1 MPGRQNSGHIGRRQ
15 TACLQC
21 GSSYELQGCL
31 QTPTYL
37 HTRYTCALP
46 TFGLVLFQLPP
57 TWKPFATLSTVKTD
71 HLQCLVHA
79 RVLNRLWTWL
89 SLAEEWADNSKQNFR
104 QWKGVILVQNT
115 NFSPSWPVTPPQSLS
130 KSAFL
135 FDVNLDIF
143 ETM

>member
-1 MPGRQNSGHIGRRQ
+1 MSGPRSSSQQIMDLAVFGRGVGW
-15 TACLQC
+15 
-21 GSSYELQGCL
+21 QG
-31 QTPTYL
+31 
-37 HTRYTCALP
+37 
-46 TFGLVLFQLPP
+46 G
-57 TWKPFATLSTVKTD
+57 
-71 HLQCLVHA
+71 
-79 RVLNRLWTWL
+79 
-89 SLAEEWADNSKQNFR
+89 QNFR